1 MPGPLR
7 RHPENPRYFQDL
19 GDPLGRAVVLAGSH
33 HWDSV
38 VTNGE
43 RPQGFDFD
51 QYLDRITALGH
62 NFARLWAQEAWLY
75 DLDPPIWERTGPGA
89 ALDGGPRYDL
99 ERVNPAYLERLRAR
113 VEAAGARGCFASVM
127 LFQGWSLADNGA
139 GNPWFR
145 HPCHRANNVNGAD
158 GDPGRAGHGRAVH
171 TLSVPA
177 ITRLQERYA
186 AAVVDAVGDLP
197 HVLFEIANES
207 AGESFDWQCHF
218 ANFLRAAL
226 GARSGECGQR
236 PIGITCLFPGGRNR
250 DLYRAPADW
259 ISPGPRGGYRH
270 APPPARGERI
280 VVLDTDHLF
289 GIGGDARWVWRAF
302 LAGYH
307 PIYMDPLD
315 DDPVR
320 QAARRALGQVARW
333 SRSLPLAEMAPE
345 RQAGTTGCAL
355 VARRAGAEEV
365 VALAPVEADLRLDLR
380 WLAGDLETSWRDL
393 ESGVSVP
400 GEPVRA
406 GRKIALRP
414 PAGAGPVLR
423 LRRPERGR

>member
-19 GDPLGRAVVLAGSH
+19 GDPRGEALVLAGSH

-43 RPQGFDFD
+43 RPQGFDFEA
-51 QYLDRITALGH
+51 YLDRITALGH
-62 NFARLWAQEAWLY
+62 NFVRLWTQEAWLY
-75 DLDPPIWERTGPGA
+75 DLDPPLWERTGPGA
-89 ALDGGPRYDL
+89 ALDGEPRFDL

-113 VEAAGARGCFASVM
+113 VGAAGERGCFASVM
-127 LFQGWSLADNGA
+127 LFQGWSLDDNGA

-145 HPCHRANNVNGAD
+145 HPCHRANNVNDID
-158 GDPGRAGHGRAVH
+158 GDPERAGHGRAAH
-171 TLSVPA
+171 TLQVPG

-186 AAVVDAVGDLP
+186 QAVVAAVGAFDN
-197 HVLFEIANES
+197 VLFEIANES
-207 AGESFDWQCHF
+207 PAESFAWQCHF
-218 ANFLRAAL
+218 AELVCGALRARGL
-226 GARSGECGQR
+226 ER

-250 DLYRAPADW
+250 DLFRAPADW

-270 APPPARGERI
+270 APPPARGDRI

-315 DDPVR
+315 DDRVR
-320 QAARRALGQVARW
+320 QSARRALGQVVAL
-333 SRSLPLAEMAPE
+333 SRLLPLAAMVPE

-355 VARRAGAEEV
+355 VSRRAEAEEL
-365 VALAPVEADLRLDLR
+365 VAMAPIEADLRLDLR
-380 WLAGDLETSWRDL
+380 WLAGELEASWGDL
-393 ESGVSVP
+393 ESGAMVA
-400 GEPVRA
+400 GEPIRA
-406 GRKIALRP
+406 GRKVVLRP

-423 LRRPERGR
+423 LRRPGRGR

>member
-7 RHPENPRYFQDL
+7 RHPENHRYFQDL
-19 GDPLGRAVVLAGSH
+19 GDPRGGALVLAGSH

-38 VTNGE
+38 VSNGE
-43 RPQGFDFD
+43 RPQGFDFEA
-51 QYLDRITALGH
+51 YLGRITALGH
-62 NFARLWAQEAWLY
+62 NFVRLWTQEAWLY
-75 DLDPPIWERTGPGA
+75 DLDPPLWERTGPGA

-99 ERVNPAYLERLRAR
+99 GRVNPAYLERLRAR

-127 LFQGWSLADNGA
+127 LFQGWSLDDNGG

-145 HPCHRANNVNGAD
+145 HPCHRANNVNGID
-158 GDPGRAGHGRAVH
+158 GDPERAGHGRAVH
-171 TLSVPA
+171 TLRVPE

-186 AAVVDAVGDLP
+186 QAVVAAVGAFDN
-197 HVLFEIANES
+197 VLFEIANES
-207 AGESFDWQCHF
+207 AAESLAWQCHF
-218 ANFLRAAL
+218 TELVRGALRARGL
-226 GARSGECGQR
+226 ER

-250 DLYRAPADW
+250 DLFRSPADW

-270 APPPARGERI
+270 APPPARGDRI

-315 DDPVR
+315 DDRVR
-320 QAARRALGQVARW
+320 RSARRALGQVVAL
-333 SRSLPLAEMAPE
+333 SRSLPLAAMAPE

-355 VARRAGAEEV
+355 VSRRAGAEEL
-365 VALAPVEADLRLDLR
+365 VAMAPTEADLRLDLR
-380 WLAGDLETSWRDL
+380 WLAGELEAHWGDL
-393 ESGVSVP
+393 ESGAMVD
-400 GEPVRA
+400 GAPVRA
-406 GRKIALRP
+406 GRKLVLRP

-423 LRRPERGR
+423 LRRPGRGR